1 MRRGPAFRVLQ
12 RRSVAKPN
20 QSEEL
25 IELAVAVDR
34 QRLPAQRVERDRVLG
49 DDRGEEN
56 AHAAILT
63 SSGTAVATASQV
75 QTAHCDNIGALG

>member
-1 MRRGPAFRVLQ
+1 MRRRASLGILQ
-12 RRSVAKPN
+12 RRPVAKPD
-20 QSEEL
+20 QREEL
-25 IELAVAVDR
+25 IELAVAVNG

-63 SSGTAVATASQV
+63 SSPS
-75 QTAHCDNIGALG
+75 